1 MSKKLFEQ
9 EMGRIYAESDAEHE
23 GSAATP
29 DQLAAIENMLHTSTL
44 EENQREYILSRL
56 MIMSRDEADNVIRNL
71 GLNQQMTEK
80 QLFKRLSQKPPF

>member
-9 EMGRIYAESDAEHE
+9 ERWRIYAESDAEHDD
-23 GSAATP
+23 GATP
-29 DQLAAIENMLHTSTL
+29 GQLAAIESMVHKSTL